1 MSPLLIAIIGI
12 VAVVVLLVLL
22 ILSRIKV
29 AGPNQ
34 AFLVTGRRGRA
45 VTGTDGQVSTDLSG
59 QKVVMGASVFVL
71 PIVQKLH
78 SIDLS
83 SRRIPVGIR
92 GAVSKQGVK
101 CDLEGVAIVK
111 VGGSESSVR
120 AAAQR
125 FLNQQDG
132 IDTFTSEVLAGAL
145 RSIVGRLTIE
155 EIIRDRAAFASA
167 VAEEAETSLTGQGL
181 VLDTFQLQDIQAEGT
196 YLQDLGRPEA
206 ARVVKEASI
215 AEARAR
221 QAAEQEQLLADEAIA
236 VANRQL
242 ELKRAEISAQ
252 IDAAKAEAAAAGPL
266 AQAAQDQQI
275 LTEQEKVAERNAA
288 LKERQL
294 DTEVRKPADAERYR
308 VEQNA
313 EANKN
318 AAIAKAEADR
328 QATVANAR
336 AQAEQAELVGR
347 GEQARRTALA
357 EAEAIEGAKQGEAEK
372 LRRQAIAEAIEREGA
387 AEASAILAKGQ
398 AEAEA
403 MDKRSAAFA
412 SYGEAAILDLLVK
425 VLPDIVGRAADPLAS
440 VDKMTVI
447 SADGPGS
454 LSKSVATNVTQGLQ
468 LSSDLTGVDVSKLLQ
483 RLTGQSEESRDGA
496 GAKRITIDEP
506 TSGDGAD
513 GAGVTEPGEGP
524 VPTPRRQSR

>member
-1 MSPLLIAIIGI
+1 MAGLPKNSARPLL
-12 VAVVVLLVLL
+12 
-22 ILSRIKV
+22 
-29 AGPNQ
+29 
-34 AFLVTGRRGRA
+34 
-45 VTGTDGQVSTDLSG
+45 DD
-59 QKVVMGASVFVL
+59 
-71 PIVQKLH
+71 
-78 SIDLS
+78 
-83 SRRIPVGIR
+83 
-92 GAVSKQGVK
+92 
-101 CDLEGVAIVK
+101 
-111 VGGSESSVR
+111 
-120 AAAQR
+120 
-125 FLNQQDG
+125 
-132 IDTFTSEVLAGAL
+132 
-145 RSIVGRLTIE
+145 
-155 EIIRDRAAFASA
+155 
-167 VAEEAETSLTGQGL
+167 
-181 VLDTFQLQDIQAEGT
+181 
-196 YLQDLGRPEA
+196 
-206 ARVVKEASI
+206 
-215 AEARAR
+215 
-221 QAAEQEQLLADEAIA
+221 
-236 VANRQL
+236 
-242 ELKRAEISAQ
+242 
-252 IDAAKAEAAAAGPL
+252 
-266 AQAAQDQQI
+266 
-275 LTEQEKVAERNAA
+275 
-288 LKERQL
+288 RQL